1 MKKTVVIL
9 ALALG
14 FSISNLNASND
25 LLTSVISGVETVKNL
40 EVSPLCKAVATGDVE
55 LTKTLIDQGADVN
68 AKSNGMSPI
77 HYAAKYNR
85 VELIKILITAGADV
99 HKSCDLGY
107 TALNHAELSK
117 AKEAE
122 QFLKRFKKK
131 ASN

>member
-14 FSISNLNASND
+14 FSITNLNASND
-25 LLTSVISGVETVKNL
+25 FLTSTNEVAVKTF

-55 LTKTLIDQGADVN
+55 LAKSLIEQGADVN

-85 VELIKILITAGADV
+85 VELIKILLKAGADV

-107 TALNHAELSK
+107 TALNHAEQSK
-117 AKEAE
+117 AKEAA

-131 ASN
+131 VSN

>member
-1 MKKTVVIL
+1 MKKTAVVL

-14 FSISNLNASND
+14 FSITNLNATND
-25 LLTSVISGVETVKNL
+25 VLNSTNNEITVKNI
-40 EVSPLCKAVATGDVE
+40 EVSPLCKAVATGNVE
-55 LTKTLIDQGADVN
+55 LTKTLINQGADVN

-85 VELIKILITAGADV
+85 VELIKVLITAGADV
-99 HKSCDLGY
+99 HKSCDMGY

-117 AKEAE
+117 AEDAA

-131 ASN
+131 